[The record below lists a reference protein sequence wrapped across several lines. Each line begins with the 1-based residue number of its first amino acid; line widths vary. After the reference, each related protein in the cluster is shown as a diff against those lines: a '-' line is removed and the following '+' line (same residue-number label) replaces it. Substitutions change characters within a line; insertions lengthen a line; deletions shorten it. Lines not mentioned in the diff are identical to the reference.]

1 MQVWTVGEGFGIGSE
16 FRQTCCAANNFRDH
30 QVLFFVGSSAP
41 VSHGTRIVL
50 TRRKMRCGLTSADS
64 GLQLDLEIAL
74 NGVSAKIQPPP
85 AFQPGRRCVETSG
98 HVIEDDFTST
108 PDSHIWDLSPMRL
121 GAAKTAGNRRNRRM
135 SLRRPASSLSF
146 WTKIKQSIM
155 RRTALAFAQVRLHL
169 RGHHGR
175 FDLRLL
181 FAPGLRC

>member
-1 MQVWTVGEGFGIGSE
+1 MDEVCENLWKRFSYGEGCGVWVS
-16 FRQTCCAANNFRDH
+16 
-30 QVLFFVGSSAP
+30 LFFALTAIQFRAEPGSL
-41 VSHGTRIVL
+41 L
-50 TRRKMRCGLTSADS
+50 TRRFEEAASLRLTR

-108 PDSHIWDLSPMRL
+108 PDSRIWDLSPMRL

-155 RRTALAFAQVRLHL
+155 RRTALAFAQVRS
-169 RGHHGR
+169 G
-175 FDLRLL
+175 FSILRLL
-181 FAPGLRC
+181 FPRALRC